1 MVQSILNLGYFLM
14 TKEIAVVDLFAGA
27 GGLSEGFHKQNH
39 KMVAYVEKDRH
50 SCNTLLTRHIYWQ
63 LARNSKRDY
72 YLNYLKGNVGKE
84 EFYHQLEGCNP
95 VINAEISKKNIPM
108 IVKNIRKNMAALG
121 IKNIDLFIGGPPCQ
135 AYSLIG
141 RARDPYKMEKDQR
154 NILYKYYVELLKEFN
169 PKAFIF
175 ENVPGI
181 LNAGKGQLFRDVCSL
196 FKKSGYKLEKRI
208 LDSSDFMVLQKRQRV
223 ILIGWK
229 KDCSFKYPEF
239 KTTSHSYTVKDIF
252 NDLPPLQPGEIIE
265 RGYYIASEYSEYL
278 KKMEIRK
285 RDDILTQHITRPL
298 TGIDRKIY
306 KIAIKKWNEEK
317 LRLRY
322 DDLPEHLITH
332 KNRKS
337 FPDRFKVVAADL
349 PYSHTVVA
357 HISKDGHYYIYPDE
371 NQVRSL
377 SVREAARLQSFPDDY
392 YFEGPRTSILA
403 QIGNAVPP
411 LMAEKIAVKT
421 KEYFL

>member
-1 MVQSILNLGYFLM
+1 MVQFVLILGYFLM
-14 TKEIAVVDLFAGA
+14 KKEIAVVDLFAGA
-27 GGLSEGFHKQNH
+27 GGLSEGFHKQNYN
-39 KMVAYVEKDRH
+39 MVAYVEKDGH

-63 LARNSKRDY
+63 LIRKNKRSF
-72 YLNYLKGNVGKE
+72 YLDYLKGNVRQE
-84 EFYHQLEGCNP
+84 EFYNHLEGCNP
-95 VINAEISKKNIPM
+95 VINAEISKKSIPA
-108 IVKNIRKNMAALG
+108 IVKNIRENMAESG
-121 IKNIDLFIGGPPCQ
+121 IKSIDLFIGGPPCQ

-141 RARDPYKMEKDQR
+141 RARDPYKMEKDRR

-181 LNAGKGQLFRDVCSL
+181 LNAGKGRLFKDVCGL
-196 FKKSGYKLEKRI
+196 FEKSGYKLEKRI
-208 LDSSDFMVLQKRQRV
+208 LDSSDFLVLQKRQRV
-223 ILIGWK
+223 ILFGWK
-229 KDCSFKYPEF
+229 KDCPFEYPELETI
-239 KTTSHSYTVKDIF
+239 KHSYTVKDILG
-252 NDLPPLQPGEIIE
+252 DLPPLQPGELIE
-265 RGYYIASEYSEYL
+265 RGNYSASECSEYL

-298 TGIDRKIY
+298 TDLDREIY
-306 KIAIKKWNEEK
+306 KIAIKKWNEERR
-317 LRLRY
+317 RLRY
-322 DDLPEHLITH
+322 DDLPERLKTH

-392 YFEGPRTSILA
+392 FFEGSRTSILA

-411 LMAEKIAVKT
+411 LMAERIAVKT
-421 KEYFL
+421 KEYF